1 MGIVTTTTHKSLR
14 GPRGAMIF
22 YRKGQR
28 GVDKKGSPIMDDL
41 EERINAAVFPGLQGG
56 PHNQSITSLAVAL
69 KQAQSPD
76 FRLYQE
82 QVMKNAK
89 AFGESLQGQNFDL
102 VSGGTDNHLL
112 LVDLRNKGINGNKSE
127 IVCESASIVLNK
139 NTIPG
144 DKSAMNPNG
153 LRVGAPAMTS
163 RGLVEEDFSR
173 IGEFIG
179 AAVDCAVEVQN
190 LSGPKLVDYRRV
202 INESPPASLQNLK
215 KEVEKFASRFPT
227 IGF

>member
-28 GVDKKGSPIMDDL
+28 GVDKKGNPIMYDL
-41 EERINAAVFPGLQGG
+41 EEKINAAVFPGLQGG

-69 KQAQSPD
+69 KQAQSPE

-89 AFGESLQGQNFDL
+89 ALGESLQGRSFDL

-112 LVDLRNKGINGNKSE
+112 LIDLRSKGVNGSKAE
-127 IVCESASIVLNK
+127 TVCEQASLVLNK

-153 LRVGAPAMTS
+153 LRVGTPAMTS
-163 RGLVEEDFSR
+163 RGLVEEDFTR
-173 IGEFIG
+173 VGEFIG
-179 AAVDCAVEVQN
+179 MAVDIAVDVQKQ
-190 LSGPKLVDYRRV
+190 SGPKLVDFKKLLK
-202 INESPPASLQNLK
+202 ESPPAELLSLK
-215 KEVEKFASRFPT
+215 AEIESFASQFDT
-227 IGF
+227 VGF